1 MNYLANLTVGLFECM
16 SCAVNVV
23 LGGQFGETL
32 SSRSYRCA
40 WPLRHVIDF
49 VFAPVSK
56 GEHCRG
62 AYNQDRTWAIKASQ
76 WPERVE
82 GSEG

>member
-1 MNYLANLTVGLFECM
+1 MTYLRNLIVGLFECC
-16 SCAVNVV
+16 SCALNVV

-40 WPLRHVIDF
+40 WGLRNIIDL
-49 VFAPVSK
+49 VFAPISK
-56 GEHCRG
+56 GKHCRG
-62 AYNQDRTWAIKASQ
+62 AYNAVRIASIRRAM

-82 GSEG
+82 ASEG